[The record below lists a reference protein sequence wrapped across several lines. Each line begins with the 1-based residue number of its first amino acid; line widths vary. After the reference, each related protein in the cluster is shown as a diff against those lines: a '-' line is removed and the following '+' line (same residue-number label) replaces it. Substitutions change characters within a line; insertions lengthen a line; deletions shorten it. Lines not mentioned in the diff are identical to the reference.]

1 MDLRKNFDVLLR
13 GRVARTVFG
22 RGEEGLVILSSSSL
36 PKTFFFRLINDLRHT
51 DKESFTINMIKAID
65 DYNKRV
71 IDDLKRNGF
80 NKNGRF
86 EKKNE
91 KKGFQTNR

>member
-13 GRVARTVFG
+13 GRVARTGFG

-51 DKESFTINMIKAID
+51 DKESFTINMIKVID
-65 DYNKRV
+65 DYNRRI
-71 IDDLKRNGF
+71 IDDLKRNGLIKMDGSEKEKRF
-80 NKNGRF
+80 SNKQIN
-86 EKKNE
+86 
-91 KKGFQTNR
+91 